1 MIKQLSQHYRL
12 QLQDYRRLALQT
24 KELLAAVQNSTA
36 GSGEQL
42 LLLLA
47 ERQKLLDAIE
57 ERQKNSLPLW
67 SALQEKLG
75 FQPQAEE
82 LPRLFP
88 TAEAKAVAAAHGE
101 IQRLLQQIL
110 ANDELIRS
118 GLADARA
125 QLQQELQ
132 TMQRRR
138 QAARSYSSSPAQ
150 NTGIFLDQKK
160 S

>member
-67 SALQEKLG
+67 SALQE
-75 FQPQAEE
+75 
-82 LPRLFP
+82 
-88 TAEAKAVAAAHGE
+88 
-101 IQRLLQQIL
+101 
-110 ANDELIRS
+110 
-118 GLADARA
+118 
-125 QLQQELQ
+125 
-132 TMQRRR
+132 
-138 QAARSYSSSPAQ
+138 
-150 NTGIFLDQKK
+150 
-160 S
+160 